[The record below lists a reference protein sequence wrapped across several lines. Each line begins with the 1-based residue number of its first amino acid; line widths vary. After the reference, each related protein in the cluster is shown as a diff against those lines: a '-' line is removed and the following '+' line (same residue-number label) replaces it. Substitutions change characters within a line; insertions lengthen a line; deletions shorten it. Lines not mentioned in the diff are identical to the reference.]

1 MKEYEPA
8 IEREMKKFYGTLSEK
23 DQRRYAAIEALKLG
37 PGGIQYV
44 ARVLGCHRNTITA
57 GIADLQAL
65 PDETSYQP
73 RIRKAGGGRKPYD
86 ETYPEIDTAFL
97 SVLSDH
103 TAGDPMEDNV
113 RWTHLKPRQI
123 AHRLAEDH
131 RIAVSETV
139 IHQLLDKHGYR
150 RRQAQKNN
158 DEANREPK

>member
-1 MKEYEPA
+1 MNEYEPA

-23 DQRRYAAIEALKLG
+23 DQRRYAAVEALKLG
-37 PGGIQYV
+37 RGGIQYM

-57 GIADLQAL
+57 GIADLHEL
-65 PDETSYQP
+65 PDETRYQP
-73 RIRKAGGGRKPYD
+73 RLRKAGGGRKPYD

-103 TAGDPMEDNV
+103 TAGDPMDDTI

-123 AHRLAEDH
+123 AQRLAEDH
-131 RIAVSETV
+131 AIEVSEPV
-139 IHQLLDKHGYR
+139 IHQLLEKHGYR

-158 DEANREPK
+158 DAASREPE